1 MYREVV
7 GEQVVLERDPQYKI
21 TYEDLLTYAEW
32 LGMDIETEQHL
43 LWIAQ
48 EGLLEEPPADWK
60 PCKSPEGEI
69 YYFNFSSGERCAT
82 APQPC
87 PTAAR
92 SDSVGR

>member
-32 LGMDIETEQHL
+32 LGMDVETEQHL

-48 EGLLEEPPADWK
+48 EGLLRK
-60 PCKSPEGEI
+60 I
-69 YYFNFSSGERCAT
+69 RR
-82 APQPC
+82 PQQ
-87 PTAAR
+87 
-92 SDSVGR
+92 